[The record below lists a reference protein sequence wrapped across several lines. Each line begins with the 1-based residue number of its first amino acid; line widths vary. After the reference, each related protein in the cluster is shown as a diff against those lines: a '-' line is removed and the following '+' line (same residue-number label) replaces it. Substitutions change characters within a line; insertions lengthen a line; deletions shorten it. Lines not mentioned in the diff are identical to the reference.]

1 MSTPSFVAVT
11 VAVLASAATAQQP
24 AAAAAPAPAPD
35 PIATMVGR
43 LDLDRYKATI
53 LGLTK
58 FGDRRQG
65 TDRNRAAIDWIEAQ
79 LKSYGCTNTE
89 RLRYDYAG
97 PPARPDT
104 GARRPPTPR
113 PPSDRASG
121 GGRIR
126 GIRAHTG
133 VNNDSL
139 AQPDATLRKLDTP
152 QTVPGPREE
161 VYCTKIGRTHPEEM
175 YIVGG
180 HMDGIG

>member
-1 MSTPSFVAVT
+1 MRTKSLPAV
-11 VAVLASAATAQQP
+11 VILLAVSSPVVAQQP
-24 AAAAAPAPAPD
+24 APSAPAAPPD

-79 LKSYGCTNTE
+79 LKSYGCSNTE

-97 PPARPDT
+97 PPPRDT
-104 GARRPPTPR
+104 TRRAPPPAAN
-113 PPSDRASG
+113 PGRASG

-175 YIVGG
+175 YIV
-180 HMDGIG
+180 

>member
-35 PIATMVGR
+35 PVATMVGR

-79 LKSYGCTNTE
+79 LKSYGCSNTE

-97 PPARPDT
+97 PPPRDT
-104 GARRPPTPR
+104 TRRAPPPAAN
-113 PPSDRASG
+113 PGRASG

-175 YIVGG
+175 YIV
-180 HMDGIG
+180 